1 VAAAVTYRPR
11 HKARPRYGR
20 AVLIVLACTVWFMF
34 VAVLTF
40 AALLEWA

>member
-1 VAAAVTYRPR
+1 MAYRPR

-20 AVLIVLACTVWFMF
+20 AVLIVLACAVWFLTI
-34 VAVLTF
+34 AVLTF

>member
-1 VAAAVTYRPR
+1 MAYRPR

-40 AALLEWA
+40 AAFMSYA

>member
-1 VAAAVTYRPR
+1 MAYRPR

-20 AVLIVLACTVWFMF
+20 AVLIVLACAVWFMF

-40 AALLEWA
+40 AWLMEYA